1 MDVKLFKLFKC
12 HLVSWFVRYL
22 AVMFPQHSELRMVL
36 CALVLPQIPCLQP
49 QQECRHRALVLKPTQ
64 CFRCSRTNLLGHR
77 FSPAVTAGAKM
88 CQVHQ
93 ASESELFSSSMIR
106 GAAVTTPAK
115 PRVSAAA
122 TVGFRRAAGKGEI
135 APVADSASAEVS
147 YWDSQILRLHNS
159 TRLGIGNVFK
169 PVFHICS
176 KQMFPTTILHE
187 YINHPSSTLLFKRA
201 SSAGAWSWDL
211 IKSCEN

>member
-1 MDVKLFKLFKC
+1 MLETEMDVKLFKLLKC

-36 CALVLPQIPCLQP
+36 CSLVLPQIPCLQP
-49 QQECRHRALVLKPTQ
+49 QQECRHRALVPKPTQ
-64 CFRCSRTNLLGHR
+64 CFRCSRTNLLGHS
-77 FSPAVTAGAKM
+77 FSCHGR

-147 YWDSQILRLHNS
+147 YWDSRILRLHNS
-159 TRLGIGNVFK
+159 RRGIGNVFK
-169 PVFHICS
+169 PLFHICS
-176 KQMFPTTILHE
+176 KHMFPTTILHE
-187 YINHPSSTLLFKRA
+187 YINHPVLHLAVQEGFQCWRLVLGSEL
-201 SSAGAWSWDL
+201 
-211 IKSCEN
+211 